1 MQQGVKARKKL
12 PEEFG
17 IFLGLVAIYL
27 VFAVLCRGEGFLSIE
42 NNLNIARQ
50 ISMITIIAIG
60 MTFVII
66 SGGIDLSVGST
77 VALTG
82 VLAAMILDATG
93 GKTGGNIPLAIAG
106 GLASGVLIGAF
117 NGFIVAQFK
126 VPPFIVTLSTM
137 IGFRG
142 LVFLIC
148 GGRPVGN
155 LPDSFYFLGG
165 GHLLGIPIP
174 ILIMAAAAAI
184 AWYLT
189 NHTRFGRYTYAIGG
203 NEEAARFSGINIK
216 SMKVAIYSLCG
227 LTAAVSGVILA
238 SRLFSGD
245 PKSGQLYEL
254 DAIAAAV
261 VGGTSLSGGKGTILG
276 TFLGAV
282 IIGVISN
289 GLNLMG
295 VESYTQNIIKG
306 AVILIAVLLD
316 QMRK

>member
-1 MQQGVKARKKL
+1 MQQGAKARRKL

-17 IFLGLVAIYL
+17 IFLGFVIIYII
-27 VFAVLCRGEGFLSIE
+27 FALLCRKEGFLSME
-42 NNLNIARQ
+42 NTLNIARQ

-66 SGGIDLSVGST
+66 SGGIDLSVGSI

-82 VLAAMILDATG
+82 VLAAMIMTATG
-93 GKTGGNIPLAIAG
+93 GKTGGSVPLAIAG
-106 GLASGVLIGAF
+106 ALASGVLIGAF
-117 NGFIVAQFK
+117 NGFFIAHFR

-165 GHLLGIPIP
+165 GHLLGVPVP
-174 ILIMAAAAAI
+174 ILIMAAVIAL
-184 AWYLT
+184 AWYIT
-189 NHTRFGRYTYAIGG
+189 DHTRFGRYTYAIGG

-216 SMKVAIYSLCG
+216 GMKVAIYSLCG
-227 LTAAVSGVILA
+227 LAAAVSGLILA

-276 TFLGAV
+276 TLLGAL

-306 AVILIAVLLD
+306 AVILVAVLLD

>member
-1 MQQGVKARKKL
+1 MQQGVKTRKKL

-17 IFLGLVAIYL
+17 IFLGFVAIYL
-27 VFAVLCRGEGFLSIE
+27 IFALLCGKEGFLSLG
-42 NNLNIARQ
+42 NTLNIARQ

-77 VALTG
+77 VAMTG
-82 VLAAMILDATG
+82 VLAAMILSATG
-93 GKTGGNIPLAIAG
+93 GKAGGNLPLAFAGALIA
-106 GLASGVLIGAF
+106 GVLIGAF
-117 NGFIVAQFK
+117 NGFIIAQFK

-148 GGRPVGN
+148 GGRPVGD
-155 LPDSFYFLGG
+155 LPESFYSLGG

-174 ILIMAAAAAI
+174 ILIMAAVITI

-189 NHTRFGRYTYAIGG
+189 DHTKFGRYTYAIGG

-216 SMKVAIYSLCG
+216 SMKIAIYSLCG
-227 LTAAVSGVILA
+227 LAAAVSGLILA

-276 TFLGAV
+276 TLLGAL

>member
-1 MQQGVKARKKL
+1 MQQGISVKRKMPDEL
-12 PEEFG
+12 G
-17 IFLGLVAIYL
+17 IFIGFVIIYL
-27 VFAVLCRGEGFLSIE
+27 VFAFLCYKQGFISLD
-42 NNLNIARQ
+42 NTLNIARQ

-60 MTFVII
+60 MTFVIL
-66 SGGIDLSVGST
+66 SGGIDLSVGSI

-82 VLAAMILDATG
+82 VIAAIILNATG
-93 GKTGGNIPLAIAG
+93 GKGGGNIPLAVSGALLAG
-106 GLASGVLIGAF
+106 ILIGAF
-117 NGFIVAQFK
+117 NGFIISRFR

-137 IGFRG
+137 ISFRG

-148 GGRPVGN
+148 GGRPEGN
-155 LPDSFYFLGG
+155 LPDSFYFIGG
-165 GHLLGIPIP
+165 GYL
-174 ILIMAAAAAI
+174 ILPVPVIIMAAVIGA
-184 AWYLT
+184 AWYLA
-189 NHTRFGRYTYAIGG
+189 NHTKFGRYTYAIGG
-203 NEEAARFSGINIK
+203 NEEAARFSGINIMN
-216 SMKVAIYSLCG
+216 MKVAIYSLCG
-227 LTAAVSGVILA
+227 LTAAISGIILA

-276 TFLGAV
+276 TFLGSL

>member
-1 MQQGVKARKKL
+1 MQQAAVKTRKKL

-17 IFLGLVAIYL
+17 IFLGLVAIY
-27 VFAVLCRGEGFLSIE
+27 VIFAILCNREGFLTYT
-42 NNLNIARQ
+42 NTMNIARQ
-50 ISMITIIAIG
+50 ISMITIIALG

-66 SGGIDLSVGST
+66 SGGIDLSVGSI

-82 VLAAMILDATG
+82 VFAAMTLNAM
-93 GKTGGNIPLAIAG
+93 GGNIPLAIAVA
-106 GLASGVLIGAF
+106 LASGLIIGAF
-117 NGFIVAQFK
+117 NGLIIAHFR

-137 IGFRG
+137 IAFRG
-142 LVFLIC
+142 LVFLVC

-155 LPDSFYFLGG
+155 LPESFFFIGG
-165 GHLLGIPIP
+165 GYL
-174 ILIMAAAAAI
+174 ILPVPVIIMAVAI
-184 AWYLT
+184 VISWFLT
-189 NHTRFGRYTYAIGG
+189 NHTKFGRYTYAIGG

-227 LTAAVSGVILA
+227 LAAAISGVILT

-254 DAIAAAV
+254 DAIAAVV
-261 VGGTSLSGGKGTILG
+261 VGGTSLNGGKGTILG
-276 TFLGAV
+276 TLLGSL

>member
-1 MQQGVKARKKL
+1 MKKKL
-12 PEEFG
+12 PDEFG
-17 IFLGLVAIYL
+17 ILIGFIVIYL
-27 VFAVLCRGEGFLSIE
+27 IFAVVCNKAGFTSLA
-42 NNLNIARQ
+42 NTLNIARQ
-50 ISMITIIAIG
+50 ISMITIISVG

-66 SGGIDLSVGST
+66 SGGIDLSVGSI
-77 VALTG
+77 VAFTG
-82 VLAAMILDATG
+82 VAAAIILNATH
-93 GKTGGNIPLAIAG
+93 GNIPLAIAG
-106 GLASGVLIGAF
+106 GLVAGILIGAF
-117 NGFIVAQFK
+117 NGFIIARFK

-155 LPDSFYFLGG
+155 LPEPFYFLGG
-165 GHLLGIPIP
+165 GYLILPVP
-174 ILIMAAAAAI
+174 ILIMLLI
-184 AWYLT
+184 IGGAWYLAK
-189 NHTRFGRYTYAIGG
+189 HTKFGRYTYAIGG
-203 NEEAARFSGINIK
+203 NEEAARLSGINIR

-227 LTAAVSGVILA
+227 LLSAISGLILA

-245 PKSGQLYEL
+245 PKAGQLYEL
-254 DAIAAAV
+254 DAIAAVV
-261 VGGTSLSGGKGTILG
+261 VGGTSLSGGRGTILG
-276 TFLGAV
+276 TLLGAL

-316 QMRK
+316 QMRKK

>member
-1 MQQGVKARKKL
+1 MKKKL
-12 PEEFG
+12 PDEFG
-17 IFLGLVAIYL
+17 ILIGFVVIYII
-27 VFAVLCRGEGFLSIE
+27 FAVLCHKEGFTSLE
-42 NNLNIARQ
+42 NTLNVARQ

-66 SGGIDLSVGST
+66 SGGIDLSVGSI
-77 VALTG
+77 VAFTG
-82 VLAAMILDATG
+82 VSAALILNATH
-93 GKTGGNIPLAIAG
+93 GNIPLAIAG
-106 GLASGVLIGAF
+106 ALAAGILIGAF
-117 NGFIVAQFK
+117 NGFIVAHFK

-155 LPDSFYFLGG
+155 LPDAFYFLGG
-165 GHLLGIPIP
+165 GYLILPVP
-174 ILIMAAAAAI
+174 ILIMFLLIAC
-184 AWYLT
+184 AWYLAK
-189 NHTRFGRYTYAIGG
+189 HTKFGRYTYAIGG
-203 NEEAARFSGINIK
+203 NEEAARLSGINIK
-216 SMKVAIYSLCG
+216 NMKVYIYSLCG
-227 LTAAVSGVILA
+227 LLSAVSGLILA

-276 TFLGAV
+276 TFIGAL

-316 QMRK
+316 QMRKR